1 MAAGD
6 THACALDAAGGVA
19 CWGSVTSAPEAG
31 TQLVS
36 IEAGYEYA
44 CGLDDDGAAHCW
56 GPRAG
61 PKRRISNGRFIAL
74 SAGFN
79 HVCGLRA
86 DGSVLCSGS
95 SWYGQSS
102 PPLGARFSAIAAGY
116 RHTCGLNAAGEAQCW
131 GADPR
136 AALPG
141 EFASLSAGWRTTCGA
156 RPDGSVECWEHD
168 DVLASGVVN
177 FAEAF
182 NGRRFKEPVELFPWP
197 TGGLAVVE
205 RYGYI
210 VALKEE
216 GGDPRTALDLREA
229 TVCCP
234 GEKGML
240 SAALDPEFDDF
251 PFLYVYYSARGS
263 ENENVLRLARFPV
276 VDGYAVPDDEFVIL
290 EARSDSEIH
299 NGGAIRFGPDGMLH
313 LGIGDD
319 ADGDFAQDLGSLRGK
334 IIRIDVRGASEEQPY
349 RIPEDNP
356 FADNPAALPEI
367 WAYGLRNP
375 WRMAFGEDGALWIS
389 DVGLSAH
396 EEVSVATAGANL
408 GWPAFEGTRCRSIE
422 ARCAALADAVPP
434 VHAYGRDEGCAIVG
448 GEIYAGD
455 AIPRLRGAYL
465 FGDYCKGTVWAAQ
478 REGESGWS
486 VSEVGKAGRLLLS
499 LGSDRNGEVY
509 ALTREGPILRLTPT
523 DAAGAGGEDAETPG
537 GENGEPPGGDDGAGS
552 GAAAP
557 TGAQLYAA
565 QCAACHSL
573 DAEEHGLGPHLVGV
587 VGRRV
592 GQTDGWDFSDAL
604 RSLGGVWTRE
614 RLAEFLS
621 NPQEFAPGTTMGLQG
636 IPGSDASAIADYIGG
651 LLGE

>member
-1 MAAGD
+1 M
-6 THACALDAAGGVA
+6 

-31 TQLVS
+31 TRLVS
-36 IEAGYEYA
+36 IEAANGYA

-56 GPRAG
+56 GPGARHARG
-61 PKRRISNGRFIAL
+61 ISNEQLIGLTTGRD
-74 SAGFN
+74 

-86 DGSVLCSGS
+86 DGSVLCSGDQV
-95 SWYGQSS
+95 YGRTS
-102 PPLGARFSAIAAGY
+102 PPPEAKFSAIAAGF
-116 RHTCGLNAAGEAQCW
+116 RHTCGLNATGEAQCW
-131 GADPR
+131 GADPQ

-141 EFASLSAGWRTTCGA
+141 EFASLSAWGSNTCGV
-156 RPDGSVECWEHD
+156 RPDGGGECWEHD

-177 FAEAF
+177 FDEAF
-182 NGRRFKEPVELFPWP
+182 NGRPFEQPVELFPWP

-205 RYGYI
+205 LEGYI
-210 VALKEE
+210 VALEE
-216 GGDPRTALDLREA
+216 GGDSRTALDLSES

-240 SAALDPEFDDF
+240 SAAVDPEFDEF
-251 PFLYVYYSARGS
+251 PFLYVYYGARGS
-263 ENENVLRLARFPV
+263 ENVLRLARFPV
-276 VDGYAVPDDEFVIL
+276 VDGYAVPEDEFVIL

-408 GWPAFEGTRCRSIE
+408 GWPAFEGTRCRNRE
-422 ARCAALADAVPP
+422 LCAALADAVATP
-434 VHAYGRDEGCAIVG
+434 VHVYGRDEGCAIVG
-448 GEIYAGD
+448 GEIYAGERN
-455 AIPRLRGAYL
+455 PRLRGAYL

-478 REGESGWS
+478 REGESDWS
-486 VSEVGKAGRLLLS
+486 VYEVGKAGRPLLS
-499 LGSDRNGEVY
+499 LGLDRNGEVY

-537 GENGEPPGGDDGAGS
+537 GENGETPGGDDGAGS
-552 GAAAP
+552 GAVAP

-565 QCAACHSL
+565 HCAACHSL
-573 DAEEHGLGPHLVGV
+573 DVEEHGLGPHLVGV

-614 RLAEFLS
+614 RLAEFLAD
-621 NPQEFAPGTTMGLQG
+621 PREFAPGTTMGLQG
-636 IPGSDASAIADYIGG
+636 LPGSDASAIADYVGG
-651 LLGE
+651 LLDE